1 MIAHTMLL
9 MLGRKISSL
18 PDVKALEMQTYI
30 MAVVVAVVFL
40 AVAALISNNIAFEG
54 GARPTDPRKR
64 RIWFWSLAAA
74 ALTSHF
80 LYNSF
85 IVAPMIASRWQG
97 RFMKTLTYSSV
108 AMVITYVIV
117 GFILSRMFAT
127 GKLGTW
133 FSKGRR

>member
-1 MIAHTMLL
+1 MITHTMLL

-30 MAVVVAVVFL
+30 MAAVVAIAFL
-40 AVAALISNNIAFEG
+40 GLAALISSNIAFEG
-54 GARPTDPRKR
+54 GALPTDPRKR
-64 RIWFWSLAAA
+64 RIWFWSLVAT
-74 ALTSHF
+74 ALSSHF
-80 LYNSF
+80 LYNTF

-97 RFMKTLTYSSV
+97 RFMKTLTYSSIALV
-108 AMVITYVIV
+108 LTYVLL

-133 FSKGRR
+133 FSTGRR